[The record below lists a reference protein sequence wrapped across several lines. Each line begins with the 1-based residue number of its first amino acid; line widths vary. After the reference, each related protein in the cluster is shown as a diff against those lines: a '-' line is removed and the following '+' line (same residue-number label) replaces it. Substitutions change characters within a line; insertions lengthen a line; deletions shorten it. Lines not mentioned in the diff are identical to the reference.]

1 MDKGEMMTIFNP
13 KSVYQEDKTVRK
25 VVEKGVAYYTVAGDQ
40 DFNDQEEY
48 PRREQDD
55 GKVYAKT
62 LLRKD
67 GSYKYMCKTV
77 TTGKLYDAVD
87 QYGIKEDVQ
96 FLDRVCRSND
106 KFREVNPKVF
116 SLYINFLKTKN
127 KAYLLNAEREL
138 E

>member
-13 KSVYQEDKTVRK
+13 KSVYTEDKTVRK

-40 DFNDQEEY
+40 DFNDQDEY

-55 GKVYAKT
+55 IKVYAKT

-77 TTGKLYDAVD
+77 TTGKLYDAVAK
-87 QYGIKEDVQ
+87 YGVKEDVQ

-106 KFREVNPKVF
+106 KFKEVNHKVF
-116 SLYINFLKTKN
+116 SLYIKFLKTKN
-127 KAYLLNAEREL
+127 KGYLLNAEREL